1 MFKELPIHRAKY
13 GLMRTILV
21 NILQSYANTNAKT
34 LDVKASYAL
43 GSLKQ
48 AEAFKE
54 YKSSLLKLK
63 DQEAELLTIRSR
75 YNAMDLG
82 LKTTT
87 PAERLLSDVVYLEKQ
102 VQKTRRYISIVEK
115 KKRVKLKIRLA
126 YSSRYFGKSQNSKD
140 ALDYAIQETRNY
152 NSKKQWIEL
161 FEALTNLKYDNL

>member
-63 DQEAELLTIRSR
+63 DQVAELLTIRSR

-82 LKTTT
+82 LKTST

-115 KKRVKLKIRLA
+115 KKRVKLKIRLG
-126 YSSRYFGKSQNSKD
+126 YCVKYFGHKQNTKEAFDAAMLETQQYTKASQWVK
-140 ALDYAIQETRNY
+140 
-152 NSKKQWIEL
+152 L
-161 FEALTNLKYDNL
+161 FETLTNLQYDNL